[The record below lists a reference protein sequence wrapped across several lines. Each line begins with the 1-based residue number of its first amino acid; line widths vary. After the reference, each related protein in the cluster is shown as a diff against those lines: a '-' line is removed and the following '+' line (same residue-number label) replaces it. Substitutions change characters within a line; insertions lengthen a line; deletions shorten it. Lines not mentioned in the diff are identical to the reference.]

1 MPALVVTGAAG
12 LIGSHL
18 CEAFA
23 AAGWEVRALDRPG
36 AECAEARAAGASVHA
51 AELARPEGALFAA
64 GLARGAALVAHA
76 AFPGAAASDRE
87 RALAMVRAACAAAH
101 AAGAPLVLLSSCSV
115 YGRPRNLPCEEGE
128 LKAPVDADGEARWA
142 VEREAFLFR
151 RHHGLKLVVLRP
163 AMTYGPRQ
171 RRGLAVALVLAA
183 LAARLGRVLWIPR
196 RGPVVH
202 TVHAQ
207 DVAQAAL
214 RIAEAFAA
222 SGAGAFDGR
231 AFNVADDV
239 PLLLEELSQA
249 LTAATGAR
257 AVRLPYSP
265 RQARVLLALLRWV
278 PRWIFWGPLN
288 RRLAASWLRAFGGQ
302 PKAPPPQV
310 GPDLLEQ
317 FSADRYFDTSRL
329 RALGFVPRFPS
340 AVEGLR
346 VLVEESRARGLL
358 PAPRAEE

>member
-1 MPALVVTGAAG
+1 MVTGAAG

-36 AECAEARAAGASVHA
+36 AACAEARAAGASVHS

-64 GLARGAALVAHA
+64 GLAKGAALVAHA
-76 AFPGAAASDRE
+76 AFPGAAPVERE

-101 AAGAPLVLLSSCSV
+101 AAGAPLLLLSSCTV
-115 YGRPRNLPCEEGE
+115 YGRPKNLPCEEGD

-171 RRGLAVALVLAA
+171 SRGLAVALVLAS
-183 LAARLGRVLWIPR
+183 LAARLGRVLWVPR

-214 RIAEAFAA
+214 RVAEAMAA
-222 SGAGAFDGR
+222 SGPWAGSGTWDGR

-239 PLLLEELSQA
+239 PLPLEELSQA
-249 LTAATGAR
+249 LSSATGAY

-265 RQARVLLALLRWV
+265 RQARVLLALLGLL
-278 PRWIFWGPLN
+278 PHWILWGPLN
-288 RRLAASWLRAFGGQ
+288 RRLARAWLRAFGGQ
-302 PKAPPPQV
+302 PKAPPPQL
-310 GPDLLEQ
+310 GPELLEQ

-346 VLVEESRARGLL
+346 LLVEESRSQGLL
-358 PAPRAEE
+358 PAPRMEE